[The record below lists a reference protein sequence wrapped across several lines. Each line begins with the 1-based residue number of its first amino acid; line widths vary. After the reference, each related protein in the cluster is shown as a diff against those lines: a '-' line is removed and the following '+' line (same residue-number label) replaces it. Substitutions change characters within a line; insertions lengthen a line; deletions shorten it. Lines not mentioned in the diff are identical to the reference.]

1 MKYNCEQDV
10 IDALTSG
17 TVKRRTLSAL
27 IAYHR
32 KNGDNEK
39 ADMIKEGMKNTP
51 KDKGAG
57 NYNKYIRTTHKFS
70 TADDVYKLLV
80 EGVWTCKSVRER
92 LRYYKKVG
100 NKELYCTLCAGLKM
114 FDPSVKFYKCFEE

>member
-27 IAYHR
+27 IAYH
-32 KNGDNEK
+32 KKKGDKKK
-39 ADMIKEGMKNTP
+39 ADMIKEGMKNAP
-51 KDKGAG
+51 KDKGIG
-57 NYNKYIRTTHKFS
+57 DYNNYLRTTPEFN

-80 EGVWTCKSVRER
+80 DGVWTCKSVREK
-92 LRYYKKVG
+92 LAYYKKVK
-100 NKELYCTLCAGLKM
+100 NKGLYCALHDGLKM
-114 FDPSVKFYKCFEE
+114 FDPSAKFYKCFEE